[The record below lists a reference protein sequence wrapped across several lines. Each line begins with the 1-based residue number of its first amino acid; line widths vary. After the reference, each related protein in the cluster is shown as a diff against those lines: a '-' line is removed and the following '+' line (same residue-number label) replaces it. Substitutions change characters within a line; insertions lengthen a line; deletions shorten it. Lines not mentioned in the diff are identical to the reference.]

1 MPILNPSQKNKLN
14 LIPSK
19 VLPFVFD
26 NNFFINELNLK
37 EDQIDDF
44 MTYLDQMLPSA
55 ELLQKSKQFL
65 LIDYLFNSVEDYKN
79 INK

>member
-1 MPILNPSQKNKLN
+1 M
-14 LIPSK
+14 
-19 VLPFVFD
+19 LPFVFD

-44 MTYLDQMLPSA
+44 MTYLDQKLPSA

-79 INK
+79 IVK